1 MSTVSV
7 VGATGRQGLAQVKQ
21 LLKQGYD
28 VRALSRSDA
37 PDLGEFTHKV
47 RTRYLDIEDKSSIE
61 AAIEGSQFVFYN
73 HPLHLNDKR
82 EEVITNLGHASK
94 NVGIER

>member
-28 VRALSRSDA
+28 VRALSRSEA
-37 PDLGEFTHKV
+37 PDLGEFTDKV
-47 RTRYLDIEDKSSIE
+47 HTRYLDIEDRSSIE
-61 AAIEGSQFVFYN
+61 AAIEGSQFVFY
-73 HPLHLNDKR
+73 K
-82 EEVITNLGHASK
+82 
-94 NVGIER
+94 